1 MKILVVGDW
10 HSKLHEEVVYQS
22 FKKLGHDV
30 LAFPWHQ
37 YFSVTSNYLKHFYY
51 VKNRAQYKYLCGP
64 IIKKLNQDLID
75 FVEKKQPD
83 IVFIYRGTH
92 ILPDTLKRIKH
103 ANLTLIGYN
112 NDDPFSPHYPKW
124 TWRHFIKGIPEYDLI
139 LSYRHHNVD
148 EFLNAG
154 AKRVELLR
162 SWFVPEYNY
171 PTTLNNEEKYKFE
184 CEVVFVGHYE
194 PDDRLNYLEEIEK
207 AGFKLRIFGPGY
219 DWDPVLAKSK
229 QLSRHVP
236 VKLMFGSDYNLAL
249 NGAKIALCFLSK
261 LNRDTYT
268 RRCFEIPATNTL
280 LLAEYTPDLASMF
293 KEGAEA
299 DFFRTPNELVEKI
312 RNYLQNDSLRERVA
326 SAGYKRV
333 ITDGHDAVSRMQQV
347 LKWANEIKE
356 N

>member
-1 MKILVVGDW
+1 MKILIAGDW
-10 HSKLHEEVVYQS
+10 HSNLHEEVLFLA

-30 LAFPWHQ
+30 LAFSWNQ
-37 YFSVTSNYLKHFYY
+37 YFSVTSNYLKHIYY
-51 VKNRAQYKYLCGP
+51 FKNRAQYKYLCGP
-64 IIKKLNQDLID
+64 LIKKLNQDLID
-75 FVEKKQPD
+75 FVEKNQPD
-83 IVFIYRGTH
+83 IVFVYRGTH

-103 ANLTLIGYN
+103 SNLTLVGYN

-139 LSYRHHNVD
+139 LSYRHHNID
-148 EFLNAG
+148 EFLKAG

-171 PTTLNNEEKYKFE
+171 PTKLTNEEKYKFE

-194 PDDRLNYLEEIEK
+194 PDERLNYLEELEK

-229 QLSRHVP
+229 QLSKHVP
-236 VKLMFGSDYNLAL
+236 VKLMFGRDYNLAL
-249 NGAKIALCFLSK
+249 NGTKIALCFLSK

-280 LLAEYTPDLASMF
+280 LLAEYTPDLATMF
-293 KEGAEA
+293 KEGVEA
-299 DFFRTPNELVEKI
+299 DFFRTPDELVEKI
-312 RNYLQNDSLRERVA
+312 RNYLQNDAFREKVA
-326 SAGYKRV
+326 TAGYKRV
-333 ITDGHDAVSRMQQV
+333 IADGHDAVSRMRQV
-347 LKWANEIKE
+347 LKWVIEIKE
-356 N
+356 S